1 MVIAQSFNLSAS
13 LYGRNEFEISVHSV
27 YWNIFM
33 FDNLQGPYVEQPNAT
48 VASTVRALVV
58 TIFEQTCFAY

>member
-1 MVIAQSFNLSAS
+1 MDWQYLSDLLIEICLCFN
-13 LYGRNEFEISVHSV
+13 NF
-27 YWNIFM
+27 
-33 FDNLQGPYVEQPNAT
+33 QGPYVEQPNAT

>member
-1 MVIAQSFNLSAS
+1 
-13 LYGRNEFEISVHSV
+13 
-27 YWNIFM
+27 M

-58 TIFEQTCFAY
+58 TIFEQTCLLTEVYFDYIYKLFVF